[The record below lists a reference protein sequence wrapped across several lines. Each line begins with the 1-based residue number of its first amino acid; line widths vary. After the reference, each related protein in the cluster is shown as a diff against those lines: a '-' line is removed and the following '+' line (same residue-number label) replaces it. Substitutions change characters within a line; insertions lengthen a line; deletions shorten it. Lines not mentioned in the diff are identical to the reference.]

1 MYDSILVPT
10 DGSPHADAAIEHALD
25 LAERYDATLHAL
37 YVVDISYPYA
47 DFGAAGVNWD
57 AVTEAQEGQG
67 EQATAVI
74 RERGVEQAIPVETEV
89 RQSTSIHGPILDYVE
104 DNDIDLIVMGTHG
117 RRGLDRYLLGSV
129 TEKIVRLAD
138 VPVLTVKAR
147 DKDDEEEEEEE

>member
-10 DGSPHADAAIEHALD
+10 DGSSHADAAIEHALD

-47 DFGAAGVNWD
+47 DFGTAGVNWD
-57 AVTEAQEGQG
+57 TVTDAQEGQG
-67 EQATAVI
+67 EQATATV
-74 RERGVEQAIPVETEV
+74 RERGEERGIPVETEV
-89 RQSTSIHGPILDYVE
+89 RQSTSIYGPILDYVD
-104 DNDIDLIVMGTHG
+104 DNDIDLLVMGTHG

-138 VPVLTVKAR
+138 VPVLTVKAW
-147 DKDDEEEEEEE
+147 DEEDEE